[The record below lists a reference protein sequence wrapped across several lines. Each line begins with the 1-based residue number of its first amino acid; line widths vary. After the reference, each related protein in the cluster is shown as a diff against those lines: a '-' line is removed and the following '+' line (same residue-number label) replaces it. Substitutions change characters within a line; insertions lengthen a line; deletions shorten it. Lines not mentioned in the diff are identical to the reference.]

1 MTTTKPVQSR
11 TETTVST
18 STTNKRAE
26 NAFAALGN
34 SASARAAG
42 LIEPT
47 SGLGDPF
54 AEIFARIA
62 TSETVSPS
70 EPAPA
75 PQESLATETED
86 RDDSNEDEVE
96 ASDDTAPAAAV
107 TTTNHLAEETSETES
122 AEKAVATSN
131 EEDESSERPDDV
143 AWAQKTDSSDEGE
156 AIGTE
161 QATDEVEPLVD
172 PNAEKDLEESST
184 EGVLS
189 EEVAVSVNSDPKRHS
204 SEQTSDASAEE
215 TTLKT
220 DQVDASE
227 ETTGKDRGT
236 SETNESSLSD
246 EQSNGRASHDSRR
259 TERRR
264 YSREE
269 GGNTQGTAT
278 ASAGAS
284 SAEGGIEID
293 SSLTASGADSEVSE
307 TQLNQLAEQAAAKT
321 STPAAT
327 VAPVT
332 AMTAAATNAAK
343 SAAGGTNAISSS
355 NSAASSTSG
364 NNDPTNPINNAS
376 PSAEKAESKAKAGLQ
391 ASGVDQTS
399 AVARAKLVQRVS
411 RGFQTLGPN
420 GGHIRM
426 RLSPVE
432 LGSVQLEVHIQEN
445 NLRGR
450 MVTESEA
457 ASQLLREHLP
467 QLRSQLESQ
476 GMRLES
482 IEITTD
488 PNGASEFDQTQNA
501 LGDRDHSDRDA
512 RSDQER
518 YRNRGN
524 TSGTRPIDAKPD
536 SPSILAATAASWMTP
551 ATGVDLQ
558 V

>member
-75 PQESLATETED
+75 SQESVATETED

-96 ASDDTAPAAAV
+96 ASDDTASAAAV

-131 EEDESSERPDDV
+131 EEDESSERPEDV
-143 AWAQKTDSSDEGE
+143 AWTQKTDSSDEGE

-161 QATDEVEPLVD
+161 QATNEIETLVD

-189 EEVAVSVNSDPKRHS
+189 EEVAVSVNSDPKRRS

-227 ETTGKDRGT
+227 ETTGKDHGT
-236 SETNESSLSD
+236 SETNESSLSN

-293 SSLTASGADSEVSE
+293 PSLTASGADSEVSE

-524 TSGTRPIDAKPD
+524 TSATRPIDAKTD
-536 SPSILAATAASWMTP
+536 SPSISAATAASWMTP

>member
-75 PQESLATETED
+75 PQESIATETDD
-86 RDDSNEDEVE
+86 RDESNDDDVE
-96 ASDDTAPAAAV
+96 ASDDSTPAAAV
-107 TTTNHLAEETSETES
+107 TTANPLVEETSETDS

-131 EEDESSERPDDV
+131 EEDESSERPEDV
-143 AWAQKTDSSDEGE
+143 AWAQKTDSSEEGE
-156 AIGTE
+156 TIGTE
-161 QATDEVEPLVD
+161 QATGEVEALVD
-172 PNAEKDLEESST
+172 PNAEKDLEESAT

-189 EEVAVSVNSDPKRHS
+189 EEVAVSVNSDPERRS
-204 SEQTSDASAEE
+204 SDQTSDASAEE
-215 TTLKT
+215 ATLKT

-227 ETTGKDRGT
+227 DASGKDHGT
-236 SETNESSLSD
+236 SEANESSPSD
-246 EQSNGRASHDSRR
+246 EQSNGQSSQDSRR

-264 YSREE
+264 YSRED
-269 GGNTQGTAT
+269 GGNAQNAAT
-278 ASAGAS
+278 ASASAG

-293 SSLTASGADSEVSE
+293 PSLTASGADSEVSE

-321 STPAAT
+321 STPTST

-332 AMTAAATNAAK
+332 ATTAAVATAAR
-343 SAAGGTNAISSS
+343 SAASGTSAISSS
-355 NSAASSTSG
+355 NSAASTTSG
-364 NNDPTNPINNAS
+364 NNDPTNPINNAT

-488 PNGASEFDQTQNA
+488 PNGASEFDQTQNS
-501 LGDRDHSDRDA
+501 LGDRDHADRDT

-524 TSGTRPIDAKPD
+524 TSGSRPIDAKPD
-536 SPSILAATAASWMTP
+536 SPTISAATPASWMTP

>member
-70 EPAPA
+70 EPAPT
-75 PQESLATETED
+75 PQESVATETED
-86 RDDSNEDEVE
+86 RDDSNEDDVE

-143 AWAQKTDSSDEGE
+143 AWAQKTDSSEEGE

-161 QATDEVEPLVD
+161 QATDEVEALVD

-189 EEVAVSVNSDPKRHS
+189 EEVAVSVNSDPKRRS

-220 DQVDASE
+220 EQVDASE
-227 ETTGKDRGT
+227 ETTGKDHGT

-293 SSLTASGADSEVSE
+293 SSLTASGAASEVSE
-307 TQLNQLAEQAAAKT
+307 TKLNQLAEQAAAKT

-524 TSGTRPIDAKPD
+524 TSATRPIDAKPD
-536 SPSILAATAASWMTP
+536 SPSISAATAASWMTP

>member
-70 EPAPA
+70 EPPPA

-86 RDDSNEDEVE
+86 RDDSNEDDVE

-189 EEVAVSVNSDPKRHS
+189 EEVAVSVNSDPKRRS
-204 SEQTSDASAEE
+204 SEQTSDASAEA

-227 ETTGKDRGT
+227 ETTGKDHGT

-246 EQSNGRASHDSRR
+246 EQSNDRASHDSRR

-264 YSREE
+264 YSRED

-343 SAAGGTNAISSS
+343 PAAGGTNAISSS

-524 TSGTRPIDAKPD
+524 TSGTRPIDAKPAAQ
-536 SPSILAATAASWMTP
+536 PSQQQPLRP
-551 ATGVDLQ
+551 G
-558 V
+558 